1 MPVKEP
7 ASNQRNAVG
16 SGAQRRSD
24 GRGGGAPPA
33 GGGAGHRAGGQGGT
47 GIAKRLVLWG
57 CAAVLTIVLL
67 VGVGIGVSAAVKS
80 YRRAE
85 QRADAENSVTL
96 THIAIDRARQQA
108 LITRAQIE
116 ATQADAEK
124 RYQEAVGIKRAQNEI
139 SRTLT
144 GHYLQHEAIQAQKA
158 IATSGRNN
166 TLIYVPSG
174 GNGVPLVQDPQN
186 VNRLRPSPPG

>member
-1 MPVKEP
+1 M
-7 ASNQRNAVG
+7 
-16 SGAQRRSD
+16 
-24 GRGGGAPPA
+24 
-33 GGGAGHRAGGQGGT
+33 
-47 GIAKRLVLWG
+47 RLVLWG
-57 CAAVLTIVLL
+57 SAAVLAIVLL
-67 VGVGIGVSAAVKS
+67 VGIGVGLSAALKAYS
-80 YRRAE
+80 RAQE
-85 QRADAENSVTL
+85 RADARNRVTL
-96 THIAIDRARQQA
+96 THIAISRAKQQA

-124 RYQEAVGIKRAQNEI
+124 RYQAAIGIRRAQNEI

-186 VNRLRPSPPG
+186 VNRLSATPPG

>member
-1 MPVKEP
+1 MLLV
-7 ASNQRNAVG
+7 AAG
-16 SGAQRRSD
+16 IGLSGA
-24 GRGGGAPPA
+24 
-33 GGGAGHRAGGQGGT
+33 
-47 GIAKRLVLWG
+47 
-57 CAAVLTIVLL
+57 
-67 VGVGIGVSAAVKS
+67 VKA

-85 QRADAENSVTL
+85 QRADAENRVTL
-96 THIAIDRARQQA
+96 THIAISRARQQA
-108 LITRAQIE
+108 LITRAEIE

-124 RYQEAVGIKRAQNEI
+124 RYQEAVGIRRAQNEI
-139 SRTLT
+139 SATLT

-158 IATSGRNN
+158 VATSGRNN